1 MVSQI
6 TKDVRPSVEPI
17 TTETKNG
24 KKTSEKKSPLNDL
37 TDSSDD
43 WEDPLTFIMALEKLE
58 AWIFFRIVEGLWWQV
73 CP

>member
-6 TKDVRPSVEPI
+6 TKGVPPFVEPI
-17 TTETKNG
+17 ITETKSG
-24 KKTSEKKSPLNDL
+24 KKKSEKKSPLHDL
-37 TDSSDD
+37 TDTSDD